1 MRARR
6 YVDSILEY
14 SEKLDR
20 QKTRAERLEARAA
33 RSTSSLSDMPRPASR
48 DNQAQE
54 KRIIEYAE
62 AKKKVDLMEEE
73 LDRKKDEAM
82 DLFSRFSSDRY
93 EDAFYYRYI
102 EEMLWSQVAEA
113 MHISETYVYKLRE
126 KAIIELERI
135 LSEESDNQAS

>member
-1 MRARR
+1 
-6 YVDSILEY
+6 
-14 SEKLDR
+14 
-20 QKTRAERLEARAA
+20 
-33 RSTSSLSDMPRPASR
+33 
-48 DNQAQE
+48 
-54 KRIIEYAE
+54 
-62 AKKKVDLMEEE
+62 ME
-73 LDRKKDEAM
+73 
-82 DLFSRFSSDRY
+82 LFSRFSSDRY